1 MMRYGFVSLGGVVA
15 LAVMAVLA
23 GCGGAAGTT
32 ATKDYVTPLVGDW
45 MSGEIAGMVTIPA
58 TMPAPAQTFPVTRI
72 VTATIAKG
80 TGSNMG
86 TVSLKVTTTAP
97 ESAPPQTPNEPL
109 DVTGS
114 IEVSASEI
122 SVTIT
127 KVTPEEAVPENF
139 RTALTAVPQTLKY
152 ELMGSELKVSG
163 QALTFLG
170 ATKTAAEKLTLTKH
184 AAAS

>member
-15 LAVMAVLA
+15 LAAMAVLA

-32 ATKDYVTPLVGDW
+32 ATKDYVTPLVGTW
-45 MSGEIAGMVTIPA
+45 KSGKIPGMVTIPEA
-58 TMPAPAQTFPVTRI
+58 GETPREISVTRI
-72 VTATIAKG
+72 VEATIAKG

-97 ESAPPQTPNEPL
+97 ESAPAQPPI

-114 IEVSASEI
+114 IKVDASEI
-122 SVTIT
+122 TVTIT
-127 KVTPEEAVPENF
+127 NVTPEAAVPAAV
-139 RTALTAVPQTLKY
+139 RSGLTAASHTLKY

-163 QALTFLG
+163 QALTVLE
-170 ATKTAAEKLTLTKH
+170 ATKTAAEKLTLMKQ

>member
-15 LAVMAVLA
+15 LTVMAVLA

-32 ATKDYVTPLVGDW
+32 ATKDYVTPLVGTW
-45 MSGEIAGMVTIPA
+45 MSGEIAGTVSIPA
-58 TMPAPAQTFPVTRI
+58 AGETPAQEIPVTRT

-80 TGSNMG
+80 TGTNMD
-86 TVSLKVTTTAP
+86 TVSLTVTTVAP
-97 ESAPPQTPNEPL
+97 ESAPAQPPI

-114 IEVSASEI
+114 IEVSASDI

-139 RTALTAVPQTLKY
+139 RTALTALPQTLKY
-152 ELMGSELKVSG
+152 ELMDDDLRVSG

-170 ATKTAAEKLTLTKH
+170 ATTTAAEKLTLKKQ
-184 AAAS
+184 AAS

>member
-1 MMRYGFVSLGGVVA
+1 MRLRIRFAGGVVA
-15 LAVMAVLA
+15 LAAMAALA

-32 ATKDYVTPLVGDW
+32 ATKDYVTPLAGAWKSD
-45 MSGEIAGMVTIPA
+45 EIAGMVTIPA

-86 TVSLKVTTTAP
+86 TVSLKVTTMAP

-127 KVTPEEAVPENF
+127 NVTPEEAIPAAV
-139 RTALTAVPQTLKY
+139 RSGLTAAPHTLKY

-170 ATKTAAEKLTLTKH
+170 ATKTAAEQLTLTKQ
-184 AAAS
+184 AATS